1 MIAIKEISFISV
13 LLTVSSVASVS
24 ESIVRRNTVTYIHS
38 LSSSA
43 IKVIE
48 DVDNDSFL
56 TCISI
61 TTANS
66 LESTRN
72 HTDIINNIAGG
83 VTNGMSII
91 SSNDVNGTLDIR
103 FFKQQKRFNILV
115 VDGLN
120 GFR

>member
-1 MIAIKEISFISV
+1 MIATKETLFIAI
-13 LLTVSSVASVS
+13 LLTLSVTNISKKIS
-24 ESIVRRNTVTYIHS
+24 HRNNNVTYVHS
-38 LSSSA
+38 LSKSA

-48 DVDNDSFL
+48 DEDNTIFL

-66 LESTRN
+66 EESAWK

-83 VTNGMSII
+83 VANGMSII
-91 SSNDVNGTLDIR
+91 SSNDANGFDIR
-103 FFKQQKRFNILV
+103 SERKRFNILV